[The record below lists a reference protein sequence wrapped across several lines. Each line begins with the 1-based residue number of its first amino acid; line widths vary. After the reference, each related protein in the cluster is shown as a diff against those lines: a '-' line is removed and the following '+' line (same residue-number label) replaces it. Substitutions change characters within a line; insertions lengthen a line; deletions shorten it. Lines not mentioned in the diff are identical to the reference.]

1 MLTEL
6 DGFHE
11 DLDVLV
17 VATTNRIDII
27 DEALL
32 RPSRFMPI
40 EVPLPDASARLA
52 IARLHARGYH
62 VAEHLPE
69 DALRLI
75 AEYSEGLNGDEI
87 RAVFQEAA
95 TALFLEQGKID
106 LPLLGSFVGRM
117 RERRE
122 QRRRRHL
129 GAHAPS
135 PRRDRAPQPE
145 DSSSSSSSSEPT
157 EEPSEN
163 VSTDP

>member
-1 MLTEL
+1 MPDGGNRAGNAVVAQLLTEL

-11 DLDVLV
+11 DRDVLV

-40 EVPLPDASARLA
+40 EVLLPDPIARLA
-52 IARLHARGYH
+52 IAGLHAHAYG
-62 VAEHLPE
+62 VAEMLPG
-69 DALRLI
+69 DALKLV
-75 AEYSEGLNGDEI
+75 ADYSDQLNGDEI

-95 TALFLEQGKID
+95 SAHFLEGQAVD
-106 LPLLGSFVGRM
+106 LVLLGGLVGRM

-129 GAHAPS
+129 GQSSPGQPS
-135 PRRDRAPQPE
+135 
-145 DSSSSSSSSEPT
+145 ST
-157 EEPSEN
+157 PS
-163 VSTDP
+163 DD